1 VFSYSDYLPDIIPVK
16 SGLLMA
22 KGIPNEKTKV
32 TNSLNLDLYE
42 IK

>member
-22 KGIPNEKTKV
+22 KGIPKEKLKV
-32 TNSLNLDLYE
+32 KNFLKFDLYE